1 MTSIRVLPKHLAPGD
16 VLLYDGQRLTVRYVW
31 CHRSVT
37 KRGGT
42 DHHYIVWATNTRQQ
56 IRQIALS
63 SMGAYPVLA
72 GPSFE
77 RGLPTLSQTVAWVIA
92 RRNSSIVRKAG

>member
-1 MTSIRVLPKHLAPGD
+1 MTSIRVLPRHLAPGD
-16 VLLYDGQRLTVRYVW
+16 VLLAGAERLTVRYVW

-37 KRGGT
+37 IRGGS

-56 IRQIALS
+56 MRQIALS

-77 RGLPTLSQTVAWVIA
+77 RGLPTLSQAVAAVIT